1 MADTP
6 FSVPSNVGTEELCDL
21 INGLLN
27 SGTCVYSRATHMI
40 ICDQTLH

>member
-27 SGTCVYSRATHMI
+27 SGTYSRATHMI
-40 ICDQTLH
+40 LCDKTLH